1 MSKKTKTK
9 YTSIGGQALIEG
21 VMMRG
26 PKKTSIA
33 VRTPDGR
40 ITVEDVKCPLP
51 SERPWIFK
59 IPLLRGMYSFFDS
72 LRVGSRTLMRSAE
85 LAGEDD
91 GEEELTPFEQ
101 KLNDLFGEK
110 LFGVL
115 MTCAMLLG
123 MALAVLLFF
132 VVPTAC
138 YTGLSMLLPALKG
151 NILYRSIF
159 EGIFKIIIFVLY
171 IFLCTRMKDMH
182 RVFEYHGAEHKTI
195 FCYEAKQELT
205 VENVRK
211 FRRFHPRCGTSFLIV
226 MLIIGIV
233 VGFCIQTDVI
243 WLRTL
248 IRLACLPLV
257 MGFGYEIIRFCG
269 KHDNFLTKILS
280 APGLWMQ
287 RITTFEP
294 DDSQIECAIA
304 AMKAV
309 IPEDSEGEIV

>member
-182 RVFEYHGAEHKTI
+182 RVFDYHGAEHKTI